1 METLFALIILIT
13 FFVVIFLIKKNIDI
27 IKIILSYFKDE
38 ILNLFR
44 KKF

>member
-1 METLFALIILIT
+1 METLFALIILTT

>member
-1 METLFALIILIT
+1 METLSVLIILIT

-27 IKIILSYFKDE
+27 IKIILSYLKDE
-38 ILNLFR
+38 IFNLFR

>member
-13 FFVVIFLIKKNIDI
+13 FFVVIFLIKKNINI

>member
-44 KKF
+44 KKL